1 MITPP
6 LMGRAGRGHT
16 QGDPRMS
23 VSRLVRRRRR
33 TIGVLT
39 VVLVTCS
46 VPAHAQQFYVGG
58 GYGYTFA
65 RATPGYTRNL
75 AFFIEFQSP
84 EGPLGVRFE
93 GNETISL
100 LFLTANVTYAFESR
114 DAQFQPYL
122 VGGFGTTFAIFD
134 EPGYVFNAGG
144 GLQLRYFY
152 STLALFA
159 EARVFRLFK
168 SDEFRHTIAPVTVGV
183 RVGF

>member
-1 MITPP
+1 MK
-6 LMGRAGRGHT
+6 
-16 QGDPRMS
+16 
-23 VSRLVRRRRR
+23 RLSIVPS
-33 TIGVLT
+33 VLT
-39 VVLVTCS
+39 VVLATYS
-46 VPAHAQQFYVGG
+46 APAHAQHFYVGG

-75 AFFIEFQSP
+75 AFFVEFQSS

-122 VGGFGTTFAIFD
+122 VGGFGTPFALS
-134 EPGYVFNAGG
+134 GGGGLTLNAGG
-144 GLQLRYFY
+144 GLRFRYPN
-152 STLALFA
+152 SKMALFA
-159 EARVFRLFK
+159 EARVFRLFN
-168 SDEFRHTIAPVTVGV
+168 SNESRRTIVPVTVGV

>member
-1 MITPP
+1 MK
-6 LMGRAGRGHT
+6 
-16 QGDPRMS
+16 
-23 VSRLVRRRRR
+23 RLS
-33 TIGVLT
+33 IIPSVLT
-39 VVLVTCS
+39 VVLVTYS
-46 VPAHAQQFYVGG
+46 APAYAQQFYVGG
-58 GYGYTFA
+58 GYGYTFP

>member
-1 MITPP
+1 MK
-6 LMGRAGRGHT
+6 
-16 QGDPRMS
+16 
-23 VSRLVRRRRR
+23 RLS
-33 TIGVLT
+33 IIPSVLT
-39 VVLVTCS
+39 VILVTYS
-46 VPAHAQQFYVGG
+46 APADAQQFYVGG

-65 RATPGYTRNL
+65 RASPGYTRNL
-75 AFFIEFQSP
+75 AFFVELESP

-122 VGGFGTTFAIFD
+122 VGGFGVPFALFG
-134 EPGYVFNAGG
+134 EPGAVINGGG
-144 GLQLRYFY
+144 GLRLRYFY
-152 STLALFA
+152 STLSLFA